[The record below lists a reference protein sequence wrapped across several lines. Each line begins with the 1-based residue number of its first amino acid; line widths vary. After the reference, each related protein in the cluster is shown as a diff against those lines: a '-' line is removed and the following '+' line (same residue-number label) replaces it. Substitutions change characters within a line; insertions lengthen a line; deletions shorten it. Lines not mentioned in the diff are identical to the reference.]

1 MTALLWLLEGGGWD
15 RLLVIVVIIIILF
28 GTVAFVLSS
37 SMSAQQPLPTTSAG
51 ETTQTTLSPNP
62 GGSSTGTSTTYS
74 TSACALSSQI
84 ATTSTSA
91 AAPSFWIDCIDNS
104 TVPMVCK
111 FQIIQGES
119 YSVTVPMDSEVA
131 VTFFGNG
138 VISLPTLS
146 CTGSNCPWQ
155 IVPLEQSEICTP
167 GANFCPLGRR
177 DGQHRFPGS
186 RDLFAGFQLPERL
199 PGGPQVSNSLTVIAK

>member
-1 MTALLWLLEGGGWD
+1 
-15 RLLVIVVIIIILF
+15 
-28 GTVAFVLSS
+28 
-37 SMSAQQPLPTTSAG
+37 
-51 ETTQTTLSPNP
+51 
-62 GGSSTGTSTTYS
+62 
-74 TSACALSSQI
+74 
-84 ATTSTSA
+84 
-91 AAPSFWIDCIDNS
+91 
-104 TVPMVCK
+104 MVCK

-167 GANFCPLGRR
+167 GAIFCPSG
-177 DGQHRFPGS
+177 DEMGSIDFPAPGTYS
-186 RDLFAGFQLPERL
+186 LVFSYQTT